1 MTPNFQINIGTYS
14 VKKFKSGEIQV
25 KLEGTDYLEAEHDLL
40 IKGSIVSSDHLM
52 ELCQLVEAFKHYV
65 PLLKIIFI
73 MPYCAYSRQDR
84 RCSKGEAFSLKVF
97 TNIINSLEITKVITF
112 DNHSDVSTA
121 LLNNTGNISVSSI
134 LSHRPQTLFGDM
146 PLDGVSFLVSPDAGA
161 NKKVQ
166 SISSKTNIPFIRA
179 DKIRSLEDNSVSNT
193 IVYATSEQLANKT
206 LLIVDDICDGGRT
219 FIELTKAIKA
229 IQPNC
234 TVNLYV
240 THGFFTYGLEP
251 IFESGINTIYTTNS
265 VSQFHKELSNDNL
278 KIIDLEDFL

>member
-1 MTPNFQINIGTYS
+1 MTPNFQIDIGTYS

-25 KLEGTDYLEAEHDLL
+25 KLEGKYISIDDDLV
-40 IKGSIVSSDHLM
+40 IEGSILNSDHLM
-52 ELCQLVEAFKHYV
+52 ELCQLVDAFRHYS
-65 PLLKIIFI
+65 PDIKIILV

-97 TNIINSLEITKVITF
+97 TNILNSLNLNKIFTV

-121 LLNNTGNISVSSI
+121 LINNTGNFKVNE
-134 LSHRPQTLFGDM
+134 LLNPENKVLVGEYPTNTAD
-146 PLDGVSFLVSPDAGA
+146 FLVSPDAGA

-166 SISSKTNIPFIRA
+166 AISSELKIPFIRA
-179 DKIRSLEDNSVSNT
+179 DKVRSLEDNSVSNT
-193 IVYATSEQLANKT
+193 IVYATPEQLDNKT

-234 TVNLYV
+234 TVNLYI
-240 THGFFTYGLEP
+240 THGFFTYGINHLY
-251 IFESGINTIYTTNS
+251 ESGINTIYTTNS
-265 VSQFHKELSNDNL
+265 VSQYHNIPSSDKF
-278 KIIDLEDFL
+278 KILDLDLF

>member
-25 KLEGTDYLEAEHDLL
+25 KLEGNKYLLSESDLF
-40 IKGSIVSSDHLM
+40 IRGSILNSDHLI
-52 ELCQLVEAFKHYV
+52 ELCQLVEAFRHYS
-65 PLLKIIFI
+65 PGILIALD

-97 TNIINSLEITKVITF
+97 TNILNSLNLNKIFTI

-121 LLNNTGNISVSSI
+121 LINDVGNISVSTF
-134 LSHRPQTLFGDM
+134 LVDRPQVLIGDW
-146 PLDGVSFLVSPDAGA
+146 PTDTADFLVSPDAGA

-193 IVYATSEQLANKT
+193 IVYATPEQLDNKT

-265 VSQFHKELSNDNL
+265 VSQYHNIPSSDKF
-278 KIIDLEDFL
+278 KILDLDLF